1 MQRIV
6 YSFFKSKIKSKLT
19 VNTVAWQS
27 GERSRAELLGWLVAL
42 ILLQTPAVHVQELW
56 CYGMKSLHY
65 STTQTNSSFNSSL
78 ALLSLIGD
86 EKQLIN

>member
-6 YSFFKSKIKSKLT
+6 YSLFKSKIKSKLT

-27 GERSRAELLGWLVAL
+27 GERSRAELLRWLVAL
-42 ILLQTPAVHVQELW
+42 ILLQTPAVQELW

>member
-6 YSFFKSKIKSKLT
+6 YCLFKSKIKSKLT

-27 GERSRAELLGWLVAL
+27 GERSRAELLGWLVLL
-42 ILLQTPAVHVQELW
+42 ILLQTPAVHELW

-65 STTQTNSSFNSSL
+65 STTQTNSSYNSSL

>member
-6 YSFFKSKIKSKLT
+6 YSLFKSKIKSKLT

-42 ILLQTPAVHVQELW
+42 ILLQTPAVQELW

-65 STTQTNSSFNSSL
+65 STTQTNSSLNSSL

>member
-6 YSFFKSKIKSKLT
+6 YSLFKSKIKSKLT

-27 GERSRAELLGWLVAL
+27 GERSRAELLGWSVAL
-42 ILLQTPAVHVQELW
+42 ILLQTPAVQELW

>member
-6 YSFFKSKIKSKLT
+6 YSLFKSKIKSKLT

-27 GERSRAELLGWLVAL
+27 GKRSRAELLGWLVAL
-42 ILLQTPAVHVQELW
+42 ILLQTPAVQELW

-65 STTQTNSSFNSSL
+65 STTQTNSSLNSSL

>member
-6 YSFFKSKIKSKLT
+6 YSLFKSKIKSKLT

-42 ILLQTPAVHVQELW
+42 ILLQTPAVQELW

-65 STTQTNSSFNSSL
+65 STTQRNSSFNSSL